1 MKPLDFSP
9 TSLFVNALTT
19 DDGPFRC
26 VHYHIEQET
35 VYGERLYHL
44 CVVTMARNAYDIV
57 TKLLGKF
64 ATAYHAQDAACQ
76 HWQEFE
82 ERINSALPGEAVAV
96 PEPHWATVP
105 KTTIVS
111 SAEIRRELEEAK
123 AFAHDLGGES

>member
-1 MKPLDFSP
+1 MKPLDFSQ
-9 TSLFVNALTT
+9 TSLIANALTT

-44 CVVTMARNAYDIV
+44 CLVTMASKTYSTESKII
-57 TKLLGKF
+57 GKF
-64 ATAYHAQDAACQ
+64 PTAYHAQVAACE

>member
-1 MKPLDFSP
+1 MNHLDFRP
-9 TSLFVNALTT
+9 TSLIAEALTT
-19 DDGPFRC
+19 DKGPFRC
-26 VHYHIEQET
+26 VHYHIGPET
-35 VYGERLYHL
+35 EHGERHYHL
-44 CVVTMARNAYDIV
+44 CVVTVASKTYA
-57 TKLLGKF
+57 TESKLIGKF

-123 AFAHDLGGES
+123 KEFVDLGGEA

>member
-1 MKPLDFSP
+1 MSTLDFSP
-9 TSLFVNALTT
+9 TSLLAEPLSGGSGYFH
-19 DDGPFRC
+19 C
-26 VHYHIEQET
+26 VRYSVVPEKS
-35 VYGERLYHL
+35 YGVTEYHL
-44 CVVTMARNAYDIV
+44 IVVTMLQKPFN
-57 TKLLGKF
+57 TESTTLGKF
-64 ATAYHAQDAACQ
+64 KTAHHAALAAME

-111 SAEIRRELEEAK
+111 SAEIRRELDEAK

>member
-1 MKPLDFSP
+1 MKRLDFIP
-9 TSLFVNALTT
+9 TSLIAEALTT
-19 DDGPFRC
+19 DEGPFRC
-26 VHYHIEQET
+26 VHYHIEPET
-35 VYGERLYHL
+35 VRGERRYHL
-44 CVVTMARNAYDIV
+44 CLITTSRKTFDIES
-57 TKLLGKF
+57 KLMGKF
-64 ATAYHAQDAACQ
+64 PTAHHAAVAAME

-96 PEPHWATVP
+96 PEPHLATVP

>member
-1 MKPLDFSP
+1 MKHLDFSP
-9 TSLFVNALTT
+9 TSLIAEALTT
-19 DDGPFRC
+19 DSGPFRC
-26 VHYHIEQET
+26 VNYHIWPET
-35 VYGERLYHL
+35 EHGVRHYHL
-44 CVVTMARNAYDIV
+44 CLVTMASETFD
-57 TKLLGKF
+57 TESKLMGKF
-64 ATAYHAQDAACQ
+64 PTAHHAAVAAME

-96 PEPHWATVP
+96 PEPHLATVP